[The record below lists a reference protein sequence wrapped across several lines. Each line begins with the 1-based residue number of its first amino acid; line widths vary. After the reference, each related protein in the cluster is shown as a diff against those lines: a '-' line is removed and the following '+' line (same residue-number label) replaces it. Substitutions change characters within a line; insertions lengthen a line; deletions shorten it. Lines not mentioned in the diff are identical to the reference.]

1 MRVLYHVLLPCLFL
15 RIQKATESLRTF
27 HPSAD
32 PCFDEFV
39 LDTSREETLLKEM
52 CFGGGTTDLFFNLNV
67 VRWEWKH
74 KASRKT
80 TVTFLKTKQ
89 KSYLCLNPA
98 VVACFQAVL
107 WPPVFKGVSV
117 VHCSDS
123 TRHISQTRLCVK
135 GQAATRAWPKAAGK
149 SDRYFMSTRYDDMSL
164 TLKKVFV
171 HVFSRPWEK
180 QALDHRALPF

>member
-1 MRVLYHVLLPCLFL
+1 MRVFCHVLLPCLFL

-80 TVTFLKTKQ
+80 TVTFFKNKKK
-89 KSYLCLNPA
+89 KSYLSWIL
-98 VVACFQAVL
+98 QWL
-107 WPPVFKGVSV
+107 
-117 VHCSDS
+117 
-123 TRHISQTRLCVK
+123 
-135 GQAATRAWPKAAGK
+135 
-149 SDRYFMSTRYDDMSL
+149 
-164 TLKKVFV
+164 
-171 HVFSRPWEK
+171 HVFRLFCDLLFLRGSLLSTAVIPHVTSHRQDSVLKDKLQRELDPKRLERVTVTSCQRDMMTWVWHWRRSLFMYS
-180 QALDHRALPF
+180 LDHEKNRL

>member
-1 MRVLYHVLLPCLFL
+1 MRVFCHVLLPCLFL

-117 VHCSDS
+117 LIHCSTAVFPHVTSHRRDS
-123 TRHISQTRLCVK
+123 VLKDKLQRELDPKRLERVTVTSCQRDMMTWVWHW
-135 GQAATRAWPKAAGK
+135 RR
-149 SDRYFMSTRYDDMSL
+149 SLFMYS
-164 TLKKVFV
+164 
-171 HVFSRPWEK
+171 
-180 QALDHRALPF
+180 LDHEKNRL